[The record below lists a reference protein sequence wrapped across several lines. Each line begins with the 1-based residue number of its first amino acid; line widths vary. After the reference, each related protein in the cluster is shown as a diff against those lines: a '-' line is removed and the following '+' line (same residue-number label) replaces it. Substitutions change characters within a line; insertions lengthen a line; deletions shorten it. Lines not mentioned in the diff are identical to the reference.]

1 MAKNWLKELQ
11 TLNGAL
17 RDEVD
22 PHDRVLRFPSP
33 SINFVFGRG
42 HGLPLGYTMALG
54 GPPKGGKTV
63 MSFALAGQ
71 VHADDPEGIVV
82 NFNTEY
88 RATVQ
93 STLEARQRV
102 WGIDPERY
110 QTFEVNSPM
119 DVFDTIER
127 DISAMCEKG
136 MPLRLLIIDSI
147 DGIQGRRAKNSDTV
161 ETQQIGDWAQ
171 TLSDG
176 FKRVLPVQRKHK
188 FAVLLICQIRA
199 EMDRLEQMRGNKYKM
214 KLPLAVQHYAEYFM
228 YAEPDLTKEGR
239 ADLLGNEFR
248 DENLTDMSNKADHTG
263 IKIKVKMK
271 DNSCGPK
278 GRTGQFTLDF
288 NRGIINIHEEVFML
302 GVNRHVIEKPN
313 NLTYTYASE
322 KWVGKPAALSAI
334 KASIPLQIQILN
346 EVQNRDRSGCY
357 EKQDALD
364 EEGLDADE

>member
-11 TLNGAL
+11 SLNGAL

-22 PHDRVLRFPSP
+22 PHEHVLRFPSP
-33 SINFVFGRG
+33 SINFTFGRG
-42 HGLPLGYTMALG
+42 HGLPVGYTMALG

-63 MSFALAGQ
+63 ISFALTGQ
-71 VHADDPEGIVV
+71 VHADDPEAIVA

-88 RATVQ
+88 RASVQ
-93 STLEARQRV
+93 STPEVRQRV
-102 WGIDPERY
+102 WGIDPDRY

-127 DISAMCEKG
+127 DVAALCEKG
-136 MPLRLLIIDSI
+136 LPLRLVIIDSI

-199 EMDRLEQMRGNKYKM
+199 EMDRLEQMRGNKFKM

-248 DENLTDMSNKADHTG
+248 DENLTDVGNKADYTG
-263 IKIKVKMK
+263 IKIKTKMK
-271 DNSCGPK
+271 ENSCGPK
-278 GRTGQFTLDF
+278 GRMGEFTLDF
-288 NRGIINIHEEVFML
+288 NRGIINIHEEVFLL
-302 GVNRHVIEKPN
+302 GVNRHVIEKVN
-313 NLTYTYASE
+313 NLTYAYGPD
-322 KWVGKPAALSAI
+322 KWVGKPAALAALKSNGPMQA
-334 KASIPLQIQILN
+334 QILA
-346 EVQNRDRSGCY
+346 EVQRRDRAGAYAS
-357 EKQDALD
+357 QDAID
-364 EEGLDADE
+364 ELSASESE